1 MTGESVLITGAN
13 GGIGRELCA
22 AFTKKGYR
30 VIALGRETDAEGLS
44 YDSYLQLDL
53 DDFCG
58 DVKLRLE
65 ILSEIHNLIGQS
77 SFKAVINNAALQ
89 IVKPVTQVSYS
100 ELLET
105 INVNVFAPYLMVQ
118 GLLSTLKKNHGSVV
132 NISSI
137 DFSMLN
143 ITE

>member
-65 ILSEIHNLIGQS
+65 TLSEIHNLIGQS

-89 IVKPVTQVSYS
+89 I
-100 ELLET
+100 
-105 INVNVFAPYLMVQ
+105 
-118 GLLSTLKKNHGSVV
+118 
-132 NISSI
+132 
-137 DFSMLN
+137 
-143 ITE
+143 